1 MTTRADCRDGLA
13 LTTDVVVVG
22 GGAAV
27 AKRLL
32 LRREVWVG
40 RDTTINCDPAC
51 VENEKQVL

>member
-1 MTTRADCRDGLA
+1 MATN
-13 LTTDVVVVG
+13 VG

-40 RDTTINCDPAC
+40 RDTIINCDPAC